1 MKIKQRLRL
10 AKKAGMQIMEVLNAD
25 LKPKDIMTKEAFE
38 NAIKNGLETP
48 EDYMYMYSIGKN
60 DYFKHMITR
69 KYRCIERQIEKS
81 E

>member
-1 MKIKQRLRL
+1 
-10 AKKAGMQIMEVLNAD
+10 MEYLES
-25 LKPKDIMTKEAFE
+25 KEAFE
-38 NAIKNGLETP
+38 NAVKNGLETP

-69 KYRCIERQIEKS
+69 KYKCIERQIEKS

>member
-1 MKIKQRLRL
+1 
-10 AKKAGMQIMEVLNAD
+10 MEYLES
-25 LKPKDIMTKEAFE
+25 KEAFE
-38 NAIKNGLETP
+38 NAVRNGLENP